1 MTGNDEP
8 HAFPPRPAEPPRRS
22 EPATSDTADTSDTI
36 DTADPTESAD
46 AAPAAA
52 PEPPETGPVSA
63 TPAAAPAKPT
73 TPAPGAPNEAEP
85 APVPAKPTA
94 APGRPSGAAPAESEP
109 AFPPATPT
117 PDQQICG
124 ALRLDLGAYV
134 LGTLDE
140 TETRWVRSH
149 VAVCPECRAEYDEL
163 AVLPAFLARLT
174 PAEAEATGT
183 PLTTPPERVFADAA
197 EKLHRDRRTRTVLLA
212 AAAACAVLFG
222 TLGWVLGSNDD
233 TKSAAEP
240 SPSSTS
246 SAGPAPSAPPA
257 APAGEQ
263 RVSANGP
270 SGAAVTVAYRPV
282 DWGTAIDMNLKGVAP
297 GTRCQLDVYG
307 TRNRN
312 ETASSWIVPP
322 GGYDAPA
329 GVSVPG
335 GTSIPPAEIT
345 RFVISVVGQ
354 ERVLLTATPAPTPQQ
369 NGAKNP

>member
-8 HAFPPRPAEPPRRS
+8 HAFPPRPAEPPRRP
-22 EPATSDTADTSDTI
+22 EPATLEPADTTGATDI
-36 DTADPTESAD
+36 LGTA
-46 AAPAAA
+46 AAPSDAA
-52 PEPPETGPVSA
+52 PEPPETAAVPA
-63 TPAAAPAKPT
+63 TTAAAPAKPT
-73 TPAPGAPNEAEP
+73 TPAPGAPKETEP
-85 APVPAKPTA
+85 APVPAKPAA
-94 APGRPSGAAPAESEP
+94 APAGPAEPAPAESEP

-183 PLTTPPERVFADAA
+183 SLTTPPERVFADAA

-233 TKSAAEP
+233 TKSAAAP
-240 SPSSTS
+240 PPSSTS
-246 SAGPAPSAPPA
+246 SAKPAPPAPSA

-263 RVSANGP
+263 RVSANSP
-270 SGAAVTVAYRPV
+270 SGTAVTVAYRPV

-354 ERVLLTATPAPTPQQ
+354 ERVLIAATPTPTPQQ
-369 NGAKNP
+369 NATNNP

>member
-1 MTGNDEP
+1 VTGNDEP
-8 HAFPPRPAEPPRRS
+8 HAFPPRPAEPPRRP
-22 EPATSDTADTSDTI
+22 EPATPEPTDTADAI
-36 DTADPTESAD
+36 DATNTAD

-52 PEPPETGPVSA
+52 PEPPETAAVPA
-63 TPAAAPAKPT
+63 RAAAPAKPA
-73 TPAPGAPNEAEP
+73 TPAPGAPRETTEP
-85 APVPAKPTA
+85 VSVPAKPTA
-94 APGRPSGAAPAESEP
+94 APAKPAESAPAESEP
-109 AFPPATPT
+109 AFPSATPT

-149 VAVCPECRAEYDEL
+149 VAICPECRAEYDEL
-163 AVLPAFLARLT
+163 AVLPALLARLT

-222 TLGWVLGSNDD
+222 TLGWVLGSDDD
-233 TKSAAEP
+233 TKSAAAP
-240 SPSSTS
+240 PPSST
-246 SAGPAPSAPPA
+246 AGATPAPPAPSA

-335 GTSIPPAEIT
+335 GTSIPPTEIT

-354 ERVLLTATPAPTPQQ
+354 ERVIVAATPTPEPQQ